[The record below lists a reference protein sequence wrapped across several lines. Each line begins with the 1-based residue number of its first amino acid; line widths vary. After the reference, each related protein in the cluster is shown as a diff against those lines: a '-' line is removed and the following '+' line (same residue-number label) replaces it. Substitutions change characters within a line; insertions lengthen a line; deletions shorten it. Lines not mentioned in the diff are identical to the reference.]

1 MKKFFLILALIASAL
16 GVSAQHGTFYDQ
28 RATLFEVLPMDSTNI
43 VFLGNS
49 ITNGC
54 EWHELFNNPRIVNRG
69 ISGDIAMGIVDRLD
83 PLIKGKPAK
92 GFLMIGVNDVS
103 HHISADSIATDIT
116 KIVNRIRSESP
127 GTKLYLQSCLPF
139 NESFNRWKNLV
150 GKQQVIIDLNKRLEK
165 VAGEYGA
172 TWINL
177 YPLFSDGHDNLKPEY
192 TNDGLHLTGPA
203 YLVWKEAIEKY
214 VNE

>member
-92 GFLMIGVNDVS
+92 VEQQE
-103 HHISADSIATDIT
+103 
-116 KIVNRIRSESP
+116 ES
-127 GTKLYLQSCLPF
+127 
-139 NESFNRWKNLV
+139 
-150 GKQQVIIDLNKRLEK
+150 
-165 VAGEYGA
+165 
-172 TWINL
+172 
-177 YPLFSDGHDNLKPEY
+177 KPEN
-192 TNDGLHLTGPA
+192 TQAPEVPELIAPVQTEEISPLQTQTAEQTEEVEIEVEEIEVEVDEDEN
-203 YLVWKEAIEKY
+203 KEG
-214 VNE
+214 